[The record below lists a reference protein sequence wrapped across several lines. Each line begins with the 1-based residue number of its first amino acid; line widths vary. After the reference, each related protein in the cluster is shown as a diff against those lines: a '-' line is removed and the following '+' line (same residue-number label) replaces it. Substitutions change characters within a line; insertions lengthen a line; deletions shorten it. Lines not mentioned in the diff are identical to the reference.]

1 MAGVILRG
9 WSTDERRLLWGAVEW
24 AGLVFYE
31 SSFRTYVLF
40 STKYR
45 KYALVLAFGG
55 VSFKDV
61 IIGNSTVHR
70 F

>member
-1 MAGVILRG
+1 MV
-9 WSTDERRLLWGAVEW
+9 AVDW
-24 AGLVFYE
+24 TGLVFYE

-61 IIGNSTVHR
+61 IIEIILCTDFNYP
-70 F
+70 